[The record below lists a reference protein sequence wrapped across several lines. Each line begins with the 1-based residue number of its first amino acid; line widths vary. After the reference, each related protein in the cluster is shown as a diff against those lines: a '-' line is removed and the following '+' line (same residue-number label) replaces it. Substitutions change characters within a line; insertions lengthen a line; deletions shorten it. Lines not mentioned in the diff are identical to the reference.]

1 METQTLIL
9 QVGLFQDIR
18 KDPQLQFL
26 IEDPPKHNHITIAIK
41 CQTITIIITVIT
53 LAMVIIIITDSVT
66 IRIDNTPTTTEDQED
81 IFFPLVQAIMVTII
95 IECLQV
101 EEVLISLA
109 QTHNLRYLQTKIICL
124 KIKVF
129 LLLQIISMV
138 KKINLYVQVLLSWQE
153 ILSSTHLQQMHQ
165 PFQKSLESH
174 LLLVL
179 GIMLNLLLKMSLPTQ
194 LRLGKKT
201 TITPSAPSLPPNFR
215 ADVLKPSPL
224 LHGEIISKDVNM
236 AAPQRFQQKIA
247 KSTLNPPNKVR
258 NNNSNP
264 GNVDTNKNST
274 IYNTNIGAN
283 TSINSGM
290 DSTKVPIANKKN
302 PDNPDRTNIP
312 RDEGQTSRIQQLKS
326 QSPHSIPYSK
336 NKGLSGHANAV
347 LNSVPPPV
355 RHHPP
360 ATASSSSNNQY
371 QTNSYHRN
379 LTYVRKNTTT
389 ENKNSYNNIK
399 SNENNRYNY
408 GANNANSPKRYSN
421 NNQMYHRNLNNEH
434 GYNKSTMPFTKKGQ
448 RPLVNHYSNHNEKS
462 FVNKDNFVSTMEKPA
477 LVSKFAEG
485 FDKNRLSNIQVDSNF
500 NKRDLS
506 RKNSGPLPS
515 SPSRK
520 RYRPISPSIH
530 HAPHHT
536 PQHPQQHQHPPPH
549 HIHSHKQSL
558 QQQYHAQKSH
568 SSNYA
573 VHSDSNLQKLPP
585 PHLHPPLPQDVPGLN
600 KKSSTIQSPPPPQK
614 IVLPNQ
620 NVSSPKSSD
629 VKSKGSESGTV
640 QSPTTTITPGSPKAA
655 PPSSSILAL
664 SRYIDAS
671 SQMEFAYAKFLYLSK
686 KHDNIKKKIE
696 FVQSLPIGQECFHDD
711 LEALQLNS
719 PNIDL
724 NELGINLKRNRR
736 SLGSSDRKRRSATSS
751 SSNGKERHS
760 IG

>member
-1 METQTLIL
+1 MSRWGPPTTNSSSNDSNNGNSNANSTSGTVSGHTKGPTTSISNR
-9 QVGLFQDIR
+9 G
-18 KDPQLQFL
+18 
-26 IEDPPKHNHITIAIK
+26 PPKTQSHHNSHQMSNHHNHNHSHNFSHGHNHNHGFSHNQNRQYTNNHRGSGRHFFSPRTGNHGYNYNRMSSGGRGFNKPRTDSQSALSPNQNHLPKNQSIPSAANNINGQENQSLRPGTALVAGN
-41 CQTITIIITVIT
+41 TVINA
-53 LAMVIIIITDSVT
+53 LAANAPT
-66 IRIDNTPTTTEDQED
+66 IPEKFRVPPPAGPWN
-81 IFFPLVQAIMVTII
+81 
-95 IECLQV
+95 
-101 EEVLISLA
+101 
-109 QTHNLRYLQTKIICL
+109 N
-124 KIKVF
+124 
-129 LLLQIISMV
+129 V
-138 KKINLYVQVLLSWQE
+138 KSPPQNVSPN
-153 ILSSTHLQQMHQ
+153 STATGQ
-165 PFQKSLESH
+165 
-174 LLLVL
+174 
-179 GIMLNLLLKMSLPTQ
+179 
-194 LRLGKKT
+194 KT

-355 RHHPP
+355 HHHPP

-500 NKRDLS
+500 NKRVSTLLIYIS
-506 RKNSGPLPS
+506 R
-515 SPSRK
+515 
-520 RYRPISPSIH
+520 
-530 HAPHHT
+530 A
-536 PQHPQQHQHPPPH
+536 HP
-549 HIHSHKQSL
+549 
-558 QQQYHAQKSH
+558 
-568 SSNYA
+568 
-573 VHSDSNLQKLPP
+573 
-585 PHLHPPLPQDVPGLN
+585 
-600 KKSSTIQSPPPPQK
+600 
-614 IVLPNQ
+614 
-620 NVSSPKSSD
+620 
-629 VKSKGSESGTV
+629 
-640 QSPTTTITPGSPKAA
+640 
-655 PPSSSILAL
+655 
-664 SRYIDAS
+664 
-671 SQMEFAYAKFLYLSK
+671 
-686 KHDNIKKKIE
+686 
-696 FVQSLPIGQECFHDD
+696 
-711 LEALQLNS
+711 
-719 PNIDL
+719 L
-724 NELGINLKRNRR
+724 NERISQYFFTFNFGAL
-736 SLGSSDRKRRSATSS
+736 
-751 SSNGKERHS
+751 H
-760 IG
+760 